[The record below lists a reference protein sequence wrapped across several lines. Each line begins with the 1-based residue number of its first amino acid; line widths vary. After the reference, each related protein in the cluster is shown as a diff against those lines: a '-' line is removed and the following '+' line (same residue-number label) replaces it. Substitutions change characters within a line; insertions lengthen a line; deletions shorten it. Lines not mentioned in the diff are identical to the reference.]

1 MTDSRRLGHFITIAA
16 AVAGLALFAYS
27 LRQAGVSQIVEHV
40 KGIGWGLVLILL
52 LAGVRF
58 MLRAEAWRLCTPVGS
73 RLTLW
78 QAFMAFV
85 AGDALGNITPLG
97 LIASEPTKVFLTRHH
112 LATRQSIASLAADN
126 LVYVLSVVAM
136 IALGLGLTLA
146 TVPLSFEAREGI
158 TVTLVVLGLVCAG
171 VLAVLRMRQP
181 ATNGRLR
188 RLNRLTSVWQS
199 VSELS
204 AGHPARLLRAFA
216 FDLLFHAVAILETFL
231 ALGWLL
237 GDRAPSLAEAIM
249 FESLNRVITVAFKFV
264 PLRVGIDEV
273 ASGAFASLIGLNPA
287 YGVALAVV
295 RKVRNLFWMGA
306 GLALIGV
313 HHAQDA
319 PRPQPQRAVDP
330 TPTSEHAHLR
340 PQPTGPGA
348 LSPFSVDSGSIP
360 GLKRQRLEQDSS
372 TI

>member
-1 MTDSRRLGHFITIAA
+1 MTDSRRLRYVITIAA

-27 LRQAGVSQIVEHV
+27 LREAGVPQIVEHV
-40 KGIGWGLVLILL
+40 KGIGWGLLLILT
-52 LAGVRF
+52 LAGIRF

-73 RLTLW
+73 RLTLR

-112 LATRQSIASLAADN
+112 LATRQSVASLAADN

-146 TVPLSFEAREGI
+146 TVPLSFETREWLI
-158 TVTLVVLGLVCAG
+158 ALLVVLALVCAG
-171 VLAVLRMRQP
+171 VLYVLGMRQP
-181 ATNGRLR
+181 ATNGGSRW
-188 RLNRLTSVWQS
+188 LNRLTVVWQS
-199 VSELS
+199 VSEFS
-204 AGHPARLLRAFA
+204 ACHPARLWRAFA

-264 PLRVGIDEV
+264 PLRVGVDEV

-287 YGVALAVV
+287 YGVALALV
-295 RKVRNLFWMGA
+295 RKVRNLFWMGT

-313 HHAQDA
+313 HHVRET
-319 PRPQPQRAVDP
+319 PKLEHQRAV
-330 TPTSEHAHLR
+330 LR
-340 PQPTGPGA
+340 TGP
-348 LSPFSVDSGSIP
+348 
-360 GLKRQRLEQDSS
+360 
-372 TI
+372 